1 MNLKLEHI
9 ATALEKDLFDR
20 TETDQ
25 QGLILLVK
33 RMEDNKR
40 VKRQLHVQSDLKDIG
55 IALYLAMTEN
65 PELANMILTSAQMY
79 QKLHIPN
86 LDNVIESLE
95 TAYKAVDN
103 VCKHFEKRAKNHKK
117 RK

>member
-1 MNLKLEHI
+1 MKLTLEHI
-9 ATALEKDLFDR
+9 ATAFEKDLFDR

-33 RMEDNKR
+33 RMEDDKR
-40 VKRQLHVQSDLKDIG
+40 VKRQIHVQGDAEDIG
-55 IALYLAMTEN
+55 TALYLAMTEN
-65 PELANMILTSAQMY
+65 PEFANIILASAKMY
-79 QKLHIPN
+79 ENRHIPN

-103 VCKHFEKRAKNHKK
+103 VCKHFEKRAKKNR